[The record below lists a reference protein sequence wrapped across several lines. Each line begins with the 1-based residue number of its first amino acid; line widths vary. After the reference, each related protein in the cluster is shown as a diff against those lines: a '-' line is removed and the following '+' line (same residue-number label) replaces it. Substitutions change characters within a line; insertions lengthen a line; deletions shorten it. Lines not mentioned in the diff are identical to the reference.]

1 MGIGRQH
8 PISIQTPKLVCEPSY
23 RLIFTQITI
32 VFTILCAEISHVRA
46 QETSPVKETIHPL
59 PREVTWTFDS
69 SIMMFNKTLPDESK
83 LDGPAGS
90 FTVGYGRTRGNIWL
104 CGRLHVL
111 SGPWGKA
118 RDGAFDAD
126 YSGTMLDMEY
136 GAAFPGTN
144 LRSGSGPI
152 LSLAGGYLDLSGKN
166 IGGNKQAR
174 DGTPNKT
181 LYLEQSFK
189 ASVREVTVTP
199 SIGWIWA
206 KPSRPISNAQ
216 DQLNTRVE
224 ASLVKLGALIPLN
237 SRSQVAITKRNS
249 ESGLSEAPQ
258 RLTRSGSTKG
268 FALVGSV
275 SLWLGI

>member
-1 MGIGRQH
+1 MGIGQQH
-8 PISIQTPKLVCEPSY
+8 PISIQTPKSVCESTYP
-23 RLIFTQITI
+23 RIFSQITI
-32 VFTILCAEISHVRA
+32 FMTIFCAEISHVRA
-46 QETSPVKETIHPL
+46 QENSPVKDTLRPL

-118 RDGAFDAD
+118 RDGAFDSD

-152 LSLAGGYLDLSGKN
+152 LALAGGYLDLSGKN
-166 IGGNKQAR
+166 IGGNKRAR
-174 DGTPNKT
+174 DSTPNQT
-181 LYLEQSFK
+181 LYLEQNFK
-189 ASVREVTVTP
+189 VSVREVTVTP

-224 ASLVKLGALIPLN
+224 AHLLKLGVLIPLN